1 VKYLQRLGN
10 GMILG
15 SAIGMVSISSAWAGN
30 PVTGVQVNPTQS
42 GLEVFL
48 ATQVNTSSG
57 QRPEIEVLSQGNNL
71 VVNITN
77 TQLSLPQGKSFRQDN
92 PMPGITSIAIA
103 QRNDNS
109 IQAIVSGANGTPTG
123 QILPSQ
129 GQGITFNF
137 NASTTPSG
145 VGGTSTPVTYNNSA
159 GAPVLTAQVPPSPNT
174 NPSGSIPIAPA
185 TTPLVPNPQIT
196 IQNNPVSAAGILQPT
211 APTPPLLPRAVAPP
225 VGDVATSSIN
235 TMPRAL
241 DLGTAA
247 RVPRLVL
254 RDAPVREVLN
264 ILSNVSSLNIIY
276 APSGV
281 TAQGGAPGAQLPEPT
296 ISLDV
301 SNIGV
306 QEAFNYVLWMS
317 GLEANRYGNTVFVGR
332 RLPDALRDVMV
343 RTLRLNQVSST
354 EAASFLTTQGAET
367 QLFNEG
373 LQIQTVGEGAAARVV
388 QTSTPRIISLKAKTE
403 AGSSPL
409 ILAGLSISGDARLN
423 AITLVGPPE
432 KVETAIAMLM
442 QLDARKRQVAV
453 NVKIVDVNLLGTEA
467 FKSSFSFGIADSFFS
482 NAEGAASFG
491 SGGLNPPSQGD
502 IANSRTTAPI
512 VPNNLSSSSFQ
523 LDPNNTFTVPNGG
536 TGLRIID
543 NGQVL
548 LDQPGDA
555 VFLKPIAATVNDPTQ
570 PIITNFTPG
579 RPNVQTTTTNATT
592 GLSTTTF
599 TPGTTAT
606 ATYGVSPIFQYPNRF
621 LSSLK
626 AQITSGNAK
635 ILTDPTL
642 VVQEGQTANVQ
653 LTQEV
658 FGGTEIV
665 FVADPTNQSR
675 SVPLE
680 RPIIKN
686 AGLTLAINVAR
697 IDDNGFVTMGV
708 NPTVS
713 SPASSSQNGRGEI
726 ITLLSSRTL
735 TSGQIRLRDGQTLIL
750 SGIIQESDRTTVS
763 KIPILGDLPIIG
775 ALFRSTSRENQRQE
789 VIVLVTPQIMDDSSR
804 SNFGYN
810 YNPSQEVR
818 DTLQQRGYNPQTG
831 GQ

>member
-1 VKYLQRLGN
+1 MKYLQRLGN

-15 SAIGMVSISSAWAGN
+15 SALGMVSISSAWAGN
-30 PVTGVQVNPTQS
+30 PVTGVQVNPTQN

-57 QRPEIEVLSQGNNL
+57 QRPEIEVINQGNNL

-77 TQLSLPQGKSFRQDN
+77 TQLSLPQGNSFRQDN

-103 QRNDNS
+103 QQNDNS

-137 NASTTPSG
+137 TASTTPSG

-159 GAPVLTAQVPPSPNT
+159 GAPVLTAQVPPNT

-196 IQNNPVSAAGILQPT
+196 IQNSPVPAAGILQPT

-264 ILSNVSSLNIIY
+264 ILSQVSSLNIIY

-281 TAQGGAPGAQLPEPT
+281 TGQGGAAGAQLPEPT

-388 QTSTPRIISLKAKTE
+388 QTSTPRIISLKAQTQ

-409 ILAGLSISGDARLN
+409 ILSGLSISGDNRLN

-432 KVETAIAMLM
+432 KVEMAIAMLM

-467 FKSSFSFGIADSFFS
+467 FRSSFSFGIADSFFS
-482 NAEGAASFG
+482 NADGAASFG
-491 SGGLNPPSQGD
+491 YGGLNPPSSGD
-502 IANSRTTAPI
+502 IANSRTTYPT

-523 LDPNNTFTVPNGG
+523 LDPNSTFTVPGGG

-543 NGQVL
+543 NGNLL

-555 VFLKPIAATVNDPTQ
+555 VFLTPIAGTVNDPTQ

-599 TPGTTAT
+599 TPGTNAT
-606 ATYGVSPIFQYPNRF
+606 ATFGLSPIFQYPNRF

-665 FVADPTNQSR
+665 FVADPTNQTR
-675 SVPLE
+675 QVPLE

-763 KIPILGDLPIIG
+763 KVPILGDLPIIG

>member
-15 SAIGMVSISSAWAGN
+15 SALGMVSISSAWAGN

-57 QRPEIEVLSQGNNL
+57 QRPEIEVTSQGNNL

-103 QRNDNS
+103 QQNDNS

-137 NASTTPSG
+137 TANSTPSA

-159 GAPVLTAQVPPSPNT
+159 GAPVLTAQVPPSTNT

-196 IQNNPVSAAGILQPT
+196 IQNNPVPAAGILQPT

-264 ILSNVSSLNIIY
+264 ILSQVSSLNIIY

-281 TAQGGAPGAQLPEPT
+281 AAQGGAPGAQLPEPT

-354 EAASFLTTQGAET
+354 EASSFLTTQGAET
-367 QLFNEG
+367 QLFDEG

-388 QTSTPRIISLKAKTE
+388 QTRSPRIISLKAQTQ

-409 ILAGLSISGDARLN
+409 MLSGLSISSDDRLN
-423 AITLVGPPE
+423 AITLVGAPE
-432 KVETAIAMLM
+432 KVEMAIAMLM

-467 FKSSFSFGIADSFFS
+467 FRTSFSFGVADSFFS
-482 NAEGAASFG
+482 NADGAGSFG
-491 SGGLNPPSQGD
+491 SGGLNPPSSGD
-502 IANSRTTAPI
+502 ISNSRTTAPT
-512 VPNNLSSSSFQ
+512 VPNNLATNTFF
-523 LDPNNTFTVPNGG
+523 LDPNQTITVTNGG
-536 TGLRIID
+536 TGSRTINTLTGTVTDTPADATFLRP
-543 NGQVL
+543 V
-548 LDQPGDA
+548 
-555 VFLKPIAATVNDPTQ
+555 AATVNDPTQ
-570 PIITNFTPG
+570 PGI
-579 RPNVQTTTTNATT
+579 
-592 GLSTTTF
+592 LSF
-599 TPGTTAT
+599 TPGTPNTNTISVNSFGQIVNSPAAGTAAT
-606 ATYGVSPIFQYPNRF
+606 ATFGLSPIFQYPNRF

-658 FGGTEIV
+658 FGGTEIA
-665 FVADPTNQSR
+665 FLSDPTNQNR
-675 SVPLE
+675 QIPVE

-686 AGLTLAINVAR
+686 AGLTLAINVSR

-750 SGIIQESDRTTVS
+750 SGIIQEADRTTVS

-789 VIVLVTPQIMDDSSR
+789 VIVLVTPQIIDDSSR
-804 SNFGYN
+804 ANFGYN